1 MIIKYFDEF
10 NGVWADITGTA
21 GTTLQFDDVSG
32 WIGVPN
38 KVVRGNI
45 TQTGTNAPLIDEFEN
60 TTGSTFNMTRVS
72 NGEYYFDSAFSL
84 FTPTTMFIT
93 IGNNQTKNG
102 LFSFVFQYIGDKRL
116 NLFSY
121 DGNTLTDEILGNTS
135 FEIKIY

>member
-1 MIIKYFDEF
+1 MKIKYFDDF
-10 NGVWADITGTA
+10 NGTWLDISGTT

-72 NGEYYFDSAFSL
+72 NGQYYFDSSLSL
-84 FTPTTMFIT
+84 FTASTMFIT

-102 LFSFVFQYIGDKRL
+102 VFSYVLEYVGDKRL

-121 DGNTLTDEILGNTS
+121 DGNTLTDEVLGNTS

>member
-10 NGVWADITGTA
+10 NGQWLDITGTT
-21 GTTLQFDDVSG
+21 GTTLTYNDASG
-32 WIGVPN
+32 WVGVPN
-38 KVVRGNI
+38 KVIRGNI
-45 TQTGTNAPLIDEFEN
+45 TQTSTNAPLIDEFEN

-72 NGEYYFDSAFSL
+72 NGQYYFDSALSL
-84 FTPTTMFIT
+84 FTTNTMFIT

-102 LFSFVFQYIGDKRL
+102 VFSYVFEYVGDKRL

-121 DGNTLTDEILGNTS
+121 DGNTLTDEVLGNTS